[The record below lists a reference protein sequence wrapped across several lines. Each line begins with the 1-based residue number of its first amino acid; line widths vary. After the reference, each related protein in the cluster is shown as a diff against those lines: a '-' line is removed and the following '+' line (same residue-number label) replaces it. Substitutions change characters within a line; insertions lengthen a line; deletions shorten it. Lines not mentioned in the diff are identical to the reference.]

1 MLWKSNAIIYFE
13 KPMNAKTRMTKI
25 LQFELLT
32 CDEIRRATPY
42 IPTESKANSVK
53 RWKNRNDSI
62 NVNKDEANNPTK
74 LNLMATP
81 STTKP

>member
-1 MLWKSNAIIYFE
+1 
-13 KPMNAKTRMTKI
+13 MNAKTRMTKI

-32 CDEIRRATPY
+32 CDEIRRAPPY

>member
-1 MLWKSNAIIYFE
+1 
-13 KPMNAKTRMTKI
+13 MNAKTRMKKM

-32 CDEIRRATPY
+32 CDKRRRATPN
-42 IPTESKANSVK
+42 IPTEGKANSVK

-62 NVNKDEANNPTK
+62 NVNEDEAYNPKK